1 VHPEYLDG
9 PGLVALWREALLAQK
24 VLRGQTR
31 GYRNHPQ
38 LERFRKH
45 RRPLKAIA
53 NYLLGVWEESKRRGF
68 HFNKSKVGRR
78 NNATRLTVTR
88 GQLKFEFGLLSQK
101 LRRRHPE
108 KCRQLQS
115 QKRILA
121 HPLFKVVTGPV
132 EQWER
137 TGADIR

>member
-1 VHPEYLDG
+1 MHPKYLDG
-9 PGLVALWREALLAQK
+9 PGLIALWREALLAQK

-38 LERFRKH
+38 LERFKKCRQP
-45 RRPLKAIA
+45 RKAIA

-68 HFNKSKVGRR
+68 RFDKSKVGRR
-78 NNATRLTVTR
+78 SRVESLKVTG
-88 GQLKFEFGLLSQK
+88 GQLGFEFGILCQK
-101 LRRRHPE
+101 LKRRSPE
-108 KCRQLQS
+108 KCRQLKS
-115 QKRILA
+115 EKKVLA

-132 EQWER
+132 EHWER